1 MAGLMLKY
9 GSAVLTKRKVKDG
22 RLMEFGGDRSE
33 LSDCQEASI
42 QQREKPA
49 KGTADGIYDF
59 TR

>member
-1 MAGLMLKY
+1 MLKY